1 MTPVN
6 LSAQSTEQQVYT
18 MQDQRYFELKL
29 IRLCQRVQ
37 VNITGISVHLVEICS
52 AGRMKT
58 FYLQHQF
65 QLNCRAYSYL
75 IRGRF
80 DSQEGNPGYQH
91 DTQVQVSLTFCLA
104 CPSVSWDSIMI
115 SIPTPWRDENP
126 VLSASWLG
134 WDGERKDKA
143 EPATPPISYQPPFL
157 EGWTPSQSLRL
168 MAGSLCSTCRS
179 PGTTLLSLTSFE
191 HHFLAENDTIITNVP
206 ILSLGILA

>member
-1 MTPVN
+1 MISQRNLQLQYRCMISSHGASTRNPVESITCSPGDPPTQAHISDFQPRALRQLAEKWTVPGVSRSCHQTQTAWPQPVAGLKKKMLKQSRKYFSMTPVN

-91 DTQVQVSLTFCLA
+91 DTQVQVSLIFCLA

-115 SIPTPWRDENP
+115 SIPTP
-126 VLSASWLG
+126 
-134 WDGERKDKA
+134 
-143 EPATPPISYQPPFL
+143 
-157 EGWTPSQSLRL
+157 
-168 MAGSLCSTCRS
+168 
-179 PGTTLLSLTSFE
+179 
-191 HHFLAENDTIITNVP
+191 
-206 ILSLGILA
+206 